1 MTKPN
6 SDKSGR
12 AARRR
17 EDREVKQ
24 AVATV
29 ARAKARPQPLPA
41 TGGVRVSIDEM
52 TQLVIERDIMINRL
66 KQQIALQ
73 QNQLTELRSGQEEL
87 PEVAVE
93 STEELTTGSP
103 ERALPED

>member
-1 MTKPN
+1 MTNPN

-17 EDREVKQ
+17 EDREVNK

-29 ARAKARPQPLPA
+29 ARAKAKPQPLPA
-41 TGGVRVSIDEM
+41 TGGMRVSIDEM
-52 TQLVIERDIMINRL
+52 TQLVIERDITINRL

-73 QNQLTELRSGQEEL
+73 QNQLTELHNGSEEE
-87 PEVAVE
+87 PAEVA
-93 STEELTTGSP
+93 EEEAGGEEP
-103 ERALPED
+103 LPKEDS